1 MWISRREDLV
11 EMKVLGLSGSLRRD
25 SHNSTLLRA
34 AGAELGGDVEFVV
47 FDGLGELPPYSEE
60 TDIDD
65 VAEPVRVLRE
75 AVAAADALVI
85 ATPEYNGSVPG
96 QLKNAV
102 DWASRPYGTGS
113 LIGKPV
119 AVIGAS
125 MSPYGAKWAQADLRR
140 VIGIA
145 GAAPLER
152 DLPVGSA
159 HEAFDADGR
168 LISDELRAG
177 LAEELAELRQA
188 VSAASLAA

>member
-1 MWISRREDLV
+1 
-11 EMKVLGLSGSLRRD
+11 MKVLGLSGSLRRD
-25 SHNSTLLRA
+25 SLNSTLLRA
-34 AGAELGGDVEFVV
+34 AAAELGDDVEFVV
-47 FDGLGELPPYSEE
+47 FDGLGALPPYSEE
-60 TDIDD
+60 IDVQD

-75 AVAAADALVI
+75 AIAAADALVI

-102 DWASRPYGTGS
+102 DWASRPFGASS
-113 LIGKPV
+113 LKGKPV

-140 VIGIA
+140 VVGIA

-159 HEAFDADGR
+159 HVAFDADGR
-168 LISDELRAG
+168 LVDDGLRAG
-177 LAEELAELRQA
+177 LAEELAELRRA
-188 VSAASLAA
+188 VTTADVAA